1 MQPALVSGEPQSNST
16 EESPISSREA
26 SGTRMGACLL
36 RGGQYFLWIGLAALG
51 IADHAVR
58 PDQVDGALH
67 EETARMIERC
77 HFLPSIHQQR
87 KRKVV
92 FRLKLGV
99 TSGAR
104 RIDSEHLRVALAGLD
119 PLVAELAQLL
129 PANRC
134 VVAGVEY
141 QDHVPR
147 PIGRGTRTVA
157 SGKPVCRRRGRIPG
171 PRSCRAFW
179 RDSRFLHPAWADR
192 KSVV

>member
-1 MQPALVSGEPQSNST
+1 MQPALVQGEPQSNST

-67 EETARMIERC
+67 EETARMIERRDS
-77 HFLPSIHQQR
+77 LPRIYQQW

-92 FRLKLGV
+92 FLLKLGV
-99 TSGAR
+99 TPGAR
-104 RIDSEHLRVALAGLD
+104 RIDSEYLCVALAGLL

-129 PANRC
+129 PANRR
-134 VVAGVEY
+134 VIAGIEY
-141 QDHVPR
+141 QDHVLAAHFGETHGSSILLGQR
-147 PIGRGTRTVA
+147 EIRGLGA
-157 SGKPVCRRRGRIPG
+157 SGQRVCKEPVE
-171 PRSCRAFW
+171 
-179 RDSRFLHPAWADR
+179 H
-192 KSVV
+192 